1 MSLQKVAASEKKYKL
16 CVKTCIYSASVFL
29 FCFAVHNTYA
39 KNIFEDLS
47 EIKISIYSQKTFAA
61 CGKLVAK
68 YDENIKK
75 IKTQMSKEKL
85 LAAENV
91 LAIERTNFFYAT
103 PDLDEK
109 ILAVLN
115 ERNDTCTQFV
125 ANKKLKQLDKAFLV
139 SFADIKIRRLRFL
152 QKKEALNESM
162 YAKKLYEAA
171 LHQDKNFSPA
181 HTSYSLWLF
190 FAPPIAGGGYKAAFK
205 EASKGIESAQNNAEL
220 FFALLYRSQIF
231 FAQKKEKECKT
242 DLDKAHALFPYENLT
257 PLVREVNQS
266 GKNFLD

>member
-1 MSLQKVAASEKKYKL
+1 MSLQKAAASEKKYKL

-171 LHQDKNFSPA
+171 
-181 HTSYSLWLF
+181 
-190 FAPPIAGGGYKAAFK
+190 
-205 EASKGIESAQNNAEL
+205 
-220 FFALLYRSQIF
+220 
-231 FAQKKEKECKT
+231 
-242 DLDKAHALFPYENLT
+242 
-257 PLVREVNQS
+257 
-266 GKNFLD
+266 

>member
-1 MSLQKVAASEKKYKL
+1 
-16 CVKTCIYSASVFL
+16 
-29 FCFAVHNTYA
+29 
-39 KNIFEDLS
+39 
-47 EIKISIYSQKTFAA
+47 
-61 CGKLVAK
+61 
-68 YDENIKK
+68 
-75 IKTQMSKEKL
+75 
-85 LAAENV
+85 
-91 LAIERTNFFYAT
+91 
-103 PDLDEK
+103 
-109 ILAVLN
+109 
-115 ERNDTCTQFV
+115 
-125 ANKKLKQLDKAFLV
+125 
-139 SFADIKIRRLRFL
+139 
-152 QKKEALNESM
+152 M

-181 HTSYSLWLF
+181 HSSYSLWLF

-205 EASKGIESAQNNAEL
+205 EATKGIESAQNNAEL